1 MEFHWKIS
9 KEAAVVLG
17 FASQGKVSLEP
28 SALKSHLTELEG
40 GQNGFCPNAFERSEN
55 LYHGL
60 KVGHTKQL
68 IDFSKRESLVA
79 ALDCYIFP

>member
-1 MEFHWKIS
+1 MVLKEFPQVSLLVQAFKNGISLENLVIS
-9 KEAAVVLG
+9 KGAAVILG

-55 LYHGL
+55 LKIIPWAQSRTY
-60 KVGHTKQL
+60 
-68 IDFSKRESLVA
+68 
-79 ALDCYIFP
+79 